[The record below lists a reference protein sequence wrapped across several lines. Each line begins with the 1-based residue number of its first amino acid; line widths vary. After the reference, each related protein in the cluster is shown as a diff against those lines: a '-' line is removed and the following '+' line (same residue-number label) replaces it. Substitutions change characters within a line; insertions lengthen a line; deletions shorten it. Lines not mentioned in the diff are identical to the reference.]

1 MFVGSDNLNPMVHCP
16 KYVDGESSPFGYYQI
31 CDDFTQQ
38 DFARNYGGH
47 PRSDIALLEEQ
58 QDLTFVNNLLSRLN
72 ERKSDGVGD
81 EVSDADLSV
90 AFKSKYC
97 QTASERIKYYE
108 NLLKVRDD
116 REIERLEGKEREQR
130 IAELAAQRERLRN
143 TLNSEEREKLRAL
156 RREREIEQLLE
167 D

>member
-16 KYVDGESSPFGYYQI
+16 QYVEGESSPFGYYQI

-58 QDLTFVNNLLSRLN
+58 QDLTYVNNLLSRLN
-72 ERKSDGVGD
+72 ERKPDGVGD
-81 EVSDADLSV
+81 DVTDADLSV

-97 QTASERIKYYE
+97 QTASEKIKYYE

-116 REIERLEGKEREQR
+116 RELEALEGKERDSR
-130 IAELAAQRERLRN
+130 AAELAAQRERLRN
-143 TLNSEEREKLRAL
+143 TLNAEEKEYLRKLA
-156 RREREIEQLLE
+156 REREIESLI